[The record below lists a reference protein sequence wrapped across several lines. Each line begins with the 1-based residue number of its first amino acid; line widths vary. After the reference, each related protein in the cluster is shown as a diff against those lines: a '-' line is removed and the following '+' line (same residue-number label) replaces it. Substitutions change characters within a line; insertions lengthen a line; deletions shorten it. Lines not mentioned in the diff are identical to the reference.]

1 MRCMSEEKGL
11 KLPVNIEDEMRTSY
25 LDYAMSVI
33 VGRALPDVRDGLKPV
48 HRRVLFAMNEMG
60 NVYNKPYKKSARI
73 VGDVIGKYH
82 PHGDSAVYDTI
93 VRLAQDFSLRYPLV
107 DGQGN
112 FGSIDGD
119 SAAAMRYTEIR
130 MQRLADEMISDLDKE
145 TVDFVPTYDDSMEE
159 PTVMPCKFPNL
170 LLNGSSGIAV
180 GMTTNIPPHNLKE
193 LCSAVIHIIEN
204 RDCSIEEL
212 MEIVPGP
219 DFPTA
224 GIIMGR
230 AGIRSAYMTGRGQ
243 VLMRAKIEFEPN
255 RRGDQENIIVTEFPY
270 QVNKARTMEKI
281 ADLVRNKKITGI
293 SDIRDESDRTG
304 IRLVIE
310 LKRDAMPNVVLNQL
324 YKHTQLQ
331 DTFGVNMI
339 ALVKRQP
346 KLLNLKETLSFFI
359 EHRRVVIT
367 RRTLHDLKK
376 AKAREHILEGLK
388 IAVDNIDEVVKLI
401 RASGSP
407 EEARNG
413 LMTKFSLSELQ
424 AKAILD
430 MRLGR
435 LTGLERKKIEED
447 LAAIRKEIERLVYI
461 RDNEE
466 KKYKI
471 IKGEME
477 EISSKFG
484 DDRRTQIEEAAAA
497 MEDEDLIAEEDVV
510 VTLTKGG
517 YIKRAQTEIYRA
529 QRRGGKGVKAMDVK
543 EEDLVVRVFV
553 ASTHAYLLIFTSL
566 GKVYRLKVWSIPV
579 AGRIARGKSLA
590 NLLGITREE
599 RVTAVFSIRDF
610 KEENR
615 YLILATKKGM
625 IKKTM
630 LAEYANI
637 HIKGIIAIMLGEG
650 DELASAGISNGENF
664 VFMGTAKGKAIH
676 FNEKNARPMGRRTAG
691 VRGIALAPEDYVVGF
706 GITGPD
712 SEVLTVTENG
722 YGKRTKIDK
731 FRIQTRGGKGM
742 INIINSE
749 RNGDVVSLKLVEEDN
764 QIMAITLSGKIIRT
778 RVNEIPVLG
787 RSTQGVTIIDTMEGD
802 KVISVAVI
810 EEEKE
815 EAKEEKEEKV

>member
-1 MRCMSEEKGL
+1 MSEEKGL
-11 KLPVNIEDEMRTSY
+11 KLPVNIEDEMRSSY

-48 HRRVLFAMNEMG
+48 HRRVLYAMSEMG

-82 PHGDSAVYDTI
+82 PHGDQAVYDTI
-93 VRLAQDFSLRYPLV
+93 VRLAQNFSLRYPMV

-130 MQRLADEMISDLDKE
+130 MQKLTDEMISDLDKE

-170 LLNGSSGIAV
+170 LTNGSSGIAV

-193 LCSAVIHIIEN
+193 LCSAVMHIIEN
-204 RDCSIEEL
+204 PDCSIEEL
-212 MEIVPGP
+212 MEKVPGP

-243 VLMRAKIEFEPN
+243 ILMRAKIEFEPN
-255 RRGDQENIIVTEFPY
+255 RRGDQDNIIVTEFPY

-281 ADLVRNKKITGI
+281 AYLVRNKKITGI

-310 LKRDAMPNVVLNQL
+310 LKRDAMPNVILNQL

-339 ALVKRQP
+339 ALVNRQP
-346 KLLNLKETLSFFI
+346 KLLNLKETLTYFI

-388 IAVDNIDEVVKLI
+388 TAVDNIDEVVKLI
-401 RASGSP
+401 RSSGSP

-413 LMTKFSLSELQ
+413 LMSTFSLSELQ

-430 MRLGR
+430 MRLAR
-435 LTGLERKKIEED
+435 LTGLERKKIESD
-447 LAAIRKEIERLVYI
+447 LAAVRKEIERLSFI

-466 KKYKI
+466 EKYKI
-471 IKGEME
+471 ITGEME
-477 EISSKFG
+477 EISATFG

-497 MEDEDLIAEEDVV
+497 MDEEDLIAEEDVV

-517 YIKRAQTEIYRA
+517 YIKRVQKDVYRA

-553 ASTHAYLLIFTSL
+553 ASTHQYLLIFTSL
-566 GKVYRLKVWSIPV
+566 GKVYRLKVWSIPM

-599 RVTAVFSIRDF
+599 RVTAVFAIRDF
-610 KEENR
+610 QEEKSN
-615 YLILATKKGM
+615 LILVTKKGM
-625 IKKTM
+625 IKKTK
-630 LAEYANI
+630 LSEYSNI

-650 DELASAGISNGENF
+650 DELASADISNGESC
-664 VFMGTAKGKAIH
+664 VIVGTAKGKSIH
-676 FNEKNARPMGRRTAG
+676 FNEKNVRPMGRRTAG
-691 VRGIALAPEDYVVGF
+691 VRGIMLAEDDYVVGF

-712 SEVLTVTENG
+712 SEILTVTEYG
-722 YGKRTKIDK
+722 YGKRTKIEK
-731 FRIQTRGGKGM
+731 YRVQTRGGKGM
-742 INIINSE
+742 INIINSD

-778 RVNEIPVLG
+778 NVNEIPLLG

-802 KVISVAVI
+802 KVISIAVI
-810 EEEKE
+810 E
-815 EAKEEKEEKV
+815 EAKEEEKV